1 MLFFALNV
9 WQKPYDKMIGLP
21 FYYRFSHSGAP
32 QPAACKILGN
42 FFLEIFVCTRF
53 SGVAIRYSPDQAI
66 PYRYSEVV
74 KPTVGT

>member
-9 WQKPYDKMIGLP
+9 WQRPYGKMIGVP
-21 FYYRFSHSGAP
+21 FYHRFSHSGAP

-53 SGVAIRYSPDQAI
+53 SGV
-66 PYRYSEVV
+66 
-74 KPTVGT
+74 